1 MSVLNQLKWNYN
13 HNLIRYY
20 KGCIYLEKHKKEVDK
35 WLPELLN
42 VLDNINLLLEDIM
55 KMCKVSTEEILKGFD
70 TKGE

>member
-20 KGCIYLEKHKKEVDK
+20 KGCIYIKKHKNETDK
-35 WLPELLN
+35 WLPELLDI
-42 VLDNINLLLEDIM
+42 LDNINLLLNDIRQI
-55 KMCKVSTEEILKGFD
+55 CEVSTDEILKGFD